1 MPVSDEPTTRLSFS
15 FGLAVAQLAIA
26 LYVSSRGNR
35 RFVNISFGALGC
47 CLAAWTTAIGIAHT
61 PFSSAIFVRSAFAA
75 ASLLVL
81 ALLTFVLV
89 FPSASR
95 PWRYWWYQLFFA
107 FGLLFTVLAFTR
119 AVVSNATYVDARLLV
134 AYGPL
139 HRAYGIYVGSS
150 LLATVFIL
158 IAKLRRSKGREYL
171 QLRYLLIALLLPA
184 GAIAVTN
191 LLIPLLFGSS
201 HLGRFGPAFSLVFL
215 AVTAHAMIRQ
225 RLMDIKLVVGQTVS
239 YGVAVA
245 ATGLIFTAGMLWA
258 TAYVPQVT
266 GGSRLTAVAVIFGA
280 ALLFTPFTRKVRK
293 ILDRYCYREPYD
305 YNALVRRSSALL
317 SSTVDPQQL
326 LKHLFAL
333 IRDSVRPEFMA
344 AYLYK
349 AEAAAFG
356 LEAYEGETDDF
367 DLPGSLD
374 AQAPLVRRLAG
385 GDRAIVLD
393 AEEQSEGHLP
403 AIAWLRQFDAQ
414 CAFAIV
420 HEDEVLALVILGHKL
435 SGDPYF
441 AHDLDLLA
449 TITSQAAVAIKNAAL
464 YRHLT
469 LLETQ
474 RRRAERV
481 AESGA
486 LSAGIAHEIKNPL
499 VAIRTFAELL
509 PERYED
515 EEFRTEF
522 SRVVQSEI
530 GRIDRLIDRL
540 RGLAGTSSD
549 ENQPIDV
556 RKPLDETISLLS
568 KQFEQGSVQVIRNY
582 DDDVPIVDGNADKL
596 KQLFLNLLLN
606 AAESMAGAGGVI
618 AVHVHSIPQLGVE
631 GVSVEIEDE
640 GHGIADSVID
650 TLFHPFVTTK
660 GGNSRGNSGLG
671 LWVCRRIADEHNAV
685 LRASN
690 RKGGKGARFTLDI
703 PVSRT

>member
-1 MPVSDEPTTRLSFS
+1 MLPDESTARLSFS
-15 FGLAVAQLAIA
+15 FGLAAAQLAIA
-26 LYVSSRGNR
+26 LYVASRVNR

-61 PFSSAIFVRSAFAA
+61 PFSSALVVRCAFAA

-89 FPSASR
+89 FPSSSR
-95 PWRYWWYQLFFA
+95 PWRHWWYQLFFA
-107 FGLLFTVLAFTR
+107 FGLLLTFLAFTR
-119 AVVSNATYVDARLLV
+119 AVVSNATYLNEGLV
-134 AYGPL
+134 VTYGPL
-139 HRAYGIYVGSS
+139 HRTYGVYVGSALS
-150 LLATVFIL
+150 ATLLIL
-158 IAKLRRSKGREYL
+158 IAKLRRSTGREYL
-171 QLRYLLIALLLPA
+171 QLRYLLIALLFPA
-184 GAIAVTN
+184 GAIVITN
-191 LLIPLLFGSS
+191 LLIPLVFGLS
-201 HLGRFGPAFSLVFL
+201 HLGRFGPVFSLVFL

-239 YGVAVA
+239 YGVAVV
-245 ATGLIFTAGMLWA
+245 ATGLIFTTGMFWA

-266 GGSRLTAVAVIFGA
+266 GGSRLAGVAIIFAA
-280 ALLFTPFTRKVRK
+280 ALLFAPVTRRVKK
-293 ILDRYCYREPYD
+293 TLDRYCYREPYD
-305 YNALVRRSSALL
+305 YNSLLRRSSTLL

-326 LKHLFAL
+326 LKHLFTL

-349 AEAAAFG
+349 ADAASFG
-356 LEAYEGETDDF
+356 LEAYEGDADDF
-367 DLPGSLD
+367 HLPGSLD
-374 AQAPLVRRLAG
+374 AQAPVVRRLAG

-393 AEEQSEGHLP
+393 AEEQSEGHQT
-403 AIAWLRQFDAQ
+403 AIAWLRQCKAQ
-414 CAFAIV
+414 CAYAIA
-420 HEDEVLALVILGHKL
+420 HEEEVLALVILGHKL

-449 TITSQAAVAIKNAAL
+449 SITSQAAVAIKNAAL

-540 RGLAGTSSD
+540 RGLSGTSSD
-549 ENQPIDV
+549 EHQPIDV
-556 RKPLDETISLLS
+556 RKPLDETLSLLS
-568 KQFEQGSVQVIRNY
+568 KQFEQGSIQIRRNY
-582 DDDVPIVDGNADKL
+582 DDDPPMVDGNSDKL
-596 KQLFLNLLLN
+596 RQLFLNLLLN

-618 AVHVHSIPQLGVE
+618 AVHVYNIPQLGVE
-631 GVSVEIEDE
+631 GVTVEIEDE
-640 GHGIADSVID
+640 GRGIADDIMD

-660 GGNSRGNSGLG
+660 GGNSGGNSGLG

-703 PVSRT
+703 PVSRR